1 MSLDCENGEV
11 FFVNFSTPKL
21 IPLESVRKVLENAGF
36 QKSIKKKKPL
46 KIAVSLASCTDLDID
61 TKQFDKL

>member
-36 QKSIKKKKPL
+36 
-46 KIAVSLASCTDLDID
+46 
-61 TKQFDKL
+61 

>member
-11 FFVNFSTPKL
+11 FFVDFSTPKL

-36 QKSIKKKKPL
+36 QKSIKKKRPL
-46 KIAVSLASCTDLDID
+46 KIAVSLVAEAGLEPTTFGL
-61 TKQFDKL
+61 